1 MFLKQH
7 PRLRNRLFPQAGV
20 FGTSTGTTLLELIVA
35 LVVLQVALVAF
46 AQFITMA
53 LDYSRRVRHVEM
65 AKVLAQQKLEELIR
79 TIPDGTVIA
88 FPPGETQVPQ
98 LLNDRPGS
106 FENLVNAH
114 SEDVAPFRWMAEVS
128 PSPANPSLL
137 NLTLHV
143 YVTDKRVKPE
153 KATAPVEDF
162 YISEDR
168 ERFTFIHTISGGSVE
183 VIRGKE
189 KLRISTAVALR

>member
-35 LVVLQVALVAF
+35 LVVLQIALVAF

-79 TIPDGTVIA
+79 TIPDGTEIA
-88 FPPGETQVPQ
+88 FPPGEIQVPQ
-98 LLNDRPGS
+98 FLSDRPGS
-106 FENLVNAH
+106 FENFAYAH

-128 PSPANPSLL
+128 PSPGNPSLL

-143 YVTDKRVKPE
+143 YVTNKRIKPE

-168 ERFTFIHTISGGSVE
+168 ERFAFIHTISDGSVE
-183 VIRGKE
+183 VMRGEE